1 MARVYWLFAWWL
13 GCITWQAKAEI
24 VLQPH
29 QQYAVKHLMD
39 HPEQKGMLI
48 FHSLG
53 SGKTYLALAYTEQ
66 FPDSEVIILLPRFLQ
81 SNWQIQM
88 KSFGVKNPSRY
99 RFVPMQTAYEEL
111 KDKDLSRSILVIDE
125 VHKLVENIRYSRP
138 AIGEKYGELYFILQ
152 KAKKILTLTGTPIFT
167 QASDIAYLGNLITGK
182 NEFDF
187 NPEKFKQKYM
197 QIRPVTSLLRG
208 HFLESK
214 WVMAWVPFFSIVTV
228 SIAAATALPP
238 LAVGAVALAG
248 SVTVPFVNEMVP
260 AHTVPFREFK
270 PELLKEFASEYV
282 SFYETQEEALSQYPE
297 KEIEEVA
304 EHYTPEQVNF
314 FLNFVDED
322 LNPEELNVLLA
333 DSGDRYSPGYVKLNS
348 HEIQRGFLH
357 NPVAGREIGNL
368 SIRRA
373 DGSLSEPSKFQAI
386 LKKLRTLPGQAAVY
400 SNYDKNGIR
409 QFAAFLDRHGFEGQ
423 YVLLDP
429 NDSVEKQIAD
439 LDAFNTQKKRI
450 ILIHP
455 EITEGVSLK
464 ATEQFHVLEPV
475 ANIALL
481 AQIIGRV
488 VRFQSHMALPA
499 ERRKVKIFLWES
511 TIQYSILKFPT
522 EAGLIRQHHWQKRY
536 AEINPSMWTK
546 GIIELDPNYFL
557 KEEAPDTRV
566 KRMQNGVARDMEGFH
581 KLVSQ
586 YSIEKPMK
594 KPDA

>member
-1 MARVYWLFAWWL
+1 MN
-13 GCITWQAKAEI
+13 AEI

-29 QQYAVKHLMD
+29 QKYTVQYLLE
-39 HPEQKGMLI
+39 HPEQKGILVH
-48 FHSLG
+48 HSLG

-99 RFVPMQTAYEEL
+99 RFVPLQTAYEEL
-111 KDKDLSRSILVIDE
+111 KDKDLSRTILIIDE

-138 AIGEKYGELYFILQ
+138 AVGEKYGELYFILQ

-197 QIRPVTSLLRG
+197 AIKPMTSLVRG
-208 HFLESK
+208 YFFESK
-214 WVMAWVPFFSIVTV
+214 WVLSWVPFFT
-228 SIAAATALPP
+228 AATAMFAGFSLVASAP
-238 LAVGAVALAG
+238 LAIPAVALAG
-248 SVTVPFVNEMVP
+248 SIFVPYMNEQFPVH
-260 AHTVPFREFK
+260 ATSFREFK
-270 PELLKEFASEYV
+270 PELIKDFAGEYV
-282 SFYETQEEALSQYPE
+282 SFYETHDEALSQYPE
-297 KEIEEVA
+297 KEIEEIPV
-304 EHYTPEQVNF
+304 HYTPEQVHF

-322 LNPEELNVLLA
+322 LNAEELNVLLA

-348 HEIQRGFLH
+348 HEIQRAFLQ
-357 NPVAGREIGNL
+357 NPVSGREIGNL
-368 SIRRA
+368 PIRRE

-386 LKKLRTLPGQAAVY
+386 LTKLRTLRGQAAVY

-439 LDAFNTQKKRI
+439 LEAYNTQKKRI

-455 EITEGVSLK
+455 EITEGISLK
-464 ATEQFHVLEPV
+464 ATEQFHVLETV

-481 AQIIGRV
+481 DQIIGRV

-499 ERRKVKIFLWES
+499 NRRKVKIFLWES
-511 TIQYSILKFPT
+511 TIEYSVMKFPT

-536 AEINPSMWTK
+536 AEVNPSMWTK

-557 KEEAPDTRV
+557 KDETPDTRV
-566 KRMQNGVARDMEGFH
+566 KRMQNGVARDMESFH
-581 KLVSQ
+581 QLVKE
-586 YSIEKPMK
+586 YSIEKP
-594 KPDA
+594 ALIGR